1 MLILQRMATTSS
13 SLLSSPLLKPSSFLS
28 PLKRCVS
35 QPTSDFRAF
44 AFSRNGL
51 STSAA
56 AVAATEPHVS
66 TQHDKLKEAQKE
78 KTDKLDRVVL
88 PSNESSEKLLRI
100 RHTCAHVMAMAV
112 QKLYP
117 DAKVTIGPWIENG
130 FYYDFDMEPLTDKEL
145 KRIKK
150 EMDRI
155 ICRNLPLVREE
166 VSREEAQRRISA
178 LNEPYK
184 LEILDSIKEDPIT
197 IYHIGNEWWD
207 LCAGPHVEY
216 TGKINRKAVELESIA
231 GAYWRG
237 DEKKPML
244 QRIYGTAWENEEQLQ
259 AYLHFKEEA
268 KRRDHRRLGQVLDL
282 FSIQNDAGGGLVF
295 WHPKGAIVR
304 HVIEDLWKKTHIER
318 GYDLLYTP
326 HVAKADLWQISGH
339 LDFYRENMYNQMDV
353 EDELYQLRP
362 MNCPY
367 HILIYKRRRHSY
379 NDFPIRVAELGTVY
393 RYELSGSLHGLFRVR
408 GFTQDDAHIFCLEDQ
423 IKDEIRG
430 VLDLTEE
437 LLLKFGFSKY
447 EVNLSTRPEKSVGD
461 DDIWEKA
468 TSALRDALE
477 DKGWS
482 YQIDDGGGA
491 FYGPKIDLKIEDALG
506 RKWQCST
513 IQVDFNLPQRF
524 DITYIDSNSE
534 KKRPIMIHRAVLGS
548 LERFFGVLIEHYAGD
563 FPLWL
568 SPVQAHVLPVTDTQL
583 DYCKELTNKLKAN
596 GIRGELCH
604 GERLPK
610 LIRNSEMLKIPI
622 MAVVGAK
629 EVESGT
635 VTVRSR
641 SGDDPGTMSI
651 DDFVRTCVLFLV
663 AFSLT
668 ANAADFD
675 VRIYGAKADDKTG
688 DSQAINKAWTDA
700 CAATSPSTVVI
711 EKGNYLVGQVRFGGP
726 CKAPISIKVAG
737 TLVAPAEPEKLK
749 SQDGWVNIPITGVTN
764 SHIQDITS
772 FNSKLFHI
780 NVINSKHLT
789 LQRITIDAPQ
799 ESLNTDGIHI
809 GRSSFINV
817 TDANIKTG
825 DDCVSLGDGSQ
836 NINVEKVTCGSGHG
850 ISIGSLGRY
859 HDEQPVQGVTVR
871 YCQISNT
878 TNGVRI
884 KTWPASPNGVA
895 SDLHFEDISMDNVKT
910 NPVLIDQEYC
920 PYGQCQAKLPSKVKI
935 SNVSFKNIR
944 GTTQDLVAV
953 KLVCSR
959 GIPCQNV
966 QVTDI
971 NLTYNGNKN
980 GTATSECVNVKP
992 TVSGFNHPQV
1002 CAKNVAQVR

>member
-66 TQHDKLKEAQKE
+66 TQHDKLKEAQKD
-78 KTDKLDRVVL
+78 KSDKLDRVVL

-166 VSREEAQRRISA
+166 VSREEAQRRIST

-184 LEILDSIKEDPIT
+184 LEILDSIKDDPIT

-583 DYCKELTNKLKAN
+583 DYCKELTNKLKVS

-610 LIRNSEMLKIPI
+610 LIRNSEMLKIPL

-651 DDFVRTCVLFLV
+651 DDFV
-663 AFSLT
+663 S
-668 ANAADFD
+668 
-675 VRIYGAKADDKTG
+675 RIK
-688 DSQAINKAWTDA
+688 SAIE
-700 CAATSPSTVVI
+700 S
-711 EKGNYLVGQVRFGGP
+711 R
-726 CKAPISIKVAG
+726 
-737 TLVAPAEPEKLK
+737 
-749 SQDGWVNIPITGVTN
+749 
-764 SHIQDITS
+764 TS
-772 FNSKLFHI
+772 F
-780 NVINSKHLT
+780 
-789 LQRITIDAPQ
+789 
-799 ESLNTDGIHI
+799 
-809 GRSSFINV
+809 
-817 TDANIKTG
+817 
-825 DDCVSLGDGSQ
+825 
-836 NINVEKVTCGSGHG
+836 
-850 ISIGSLGRY
+850 
-859 HDEQPVQGVTVR
+859 
-871 YCQISNT
+871 
-878 TNGVRI
+878 
-884 KTWPASPNGVA
+884 
-895 SDLHFEDISMDNVKT
+895 
-910 NPVLIDQEYC
+910 
-920 PYGQCQAKLPSKVKI
+920 
-935 SNVSFKNIR
+935 
-944 GTTQDLVAV
+944 
-953 KLVCSR
+953 
-959 GIPCQNV
+959 
-966 QVTDI
+966 
-971 NLTYNGNKN
+971 
-980 GTATSECVNVKP
+980 
-992 TVSGFNHPQV
+992 
-1002 CAKNVAQVR
+1002 

>member
-1 MLILQRMATTSS
+1 MLILQRMATSS
-13 SLLSSPLLKPSSFLS
+13 SFLSTPLLKSSSSFPTHFLS
-28 PLKRCVS
+28 PLKHCVS
-35 QPTSDFRAF
+35 APSTEFRAL
-44 AFSRNGL
+44 ALYRNRNGV
-51 STSAA
+51 STSSA
-56 AVAATEPHVS
+56 AVATEAQVS
-66 TQHDKLKEAQKE
+66 TQDDKLKETQKE
-78 KTDKLDRVVL
+78 KSDKLEKVVL
-88 PSNESSEKLLRI
+88 PTNESSESLLRI

-112 QKLYP
+112 QKLFP

-155 ICRNLPLVREE
+155 IGRNLPLIREE
-166 VSREEAQRRISA
+166 VSRDEAQRRITA

-244 QRIYGTAWENEEQLQ
+244 QRIYGTAWESEDQLK

-304 HVIEDLWKKTHIER
+304 HVIEDLWKKIHIER

-339 LDFYRENMYNQMDV
+339 LDFYKENMYDQMNI

-367 HILIYKRRRHSY
+367 HILIYKRRPHSY
-379 NDFPIRVAELGTVY
+379 HDFPIRVAELGTVY

-408 GFTQDDAHIFCLEDQ
+408 GFTQDDAHIFCLGDQ

-437 LLLKFGFSKY
+437 LLLQFGFSKY

-461 DDIWEKA
+461 DDIWVKA
-468 TSALRDALE
+468 TSALRDALD

-524 DITYIDSNSE
+524 DITYVDSNSE

-583 DYCKELTNKLKAN
+583 DYCKEVTNKLKAN

-610 LIRNSEMLKIPI
+610 LIRNSEMLKIPL

-629 EVESGT
+629 EVETGT

-641 SGDDPGTMSI
+641 YGGDLGTMAI
-651 DDFVRTCVLFLV
+651 DDFVSTIK
-663 AFSLT
+663 S
-668 ANAADFD
+668 
-675 VRIYGAKADDKTG
+675 
-688 DSQAINKAWTDA
+688 AIESRA
-700 CAATSPSTVVI
+700 
-711 EKGNYLVGQVRFGGP
+711 
-726 CKAPISIKVAG
+726 SI
-737 TLVAPAEPEKLK
+737 
-749 SQDGWVNIPITGVTN
+749 
-764 SHIQDITS
+764 
-772 FNSKLFHI
+772 
-780 NVINSKHLT
+780 
-789 LQRITIDAPQ
+789 
-799 ESLNTDGIHI
+799 
-809 GRSSFINV
+809 
-817 TDANIKTG
+817 
-825 DDCVSLGDGSQ
+825 
-836 NINVEKVTCGSGHG
+836 
-850 ISIGSLGRY
+850 
-859 HDEQPVQGVTVR
+859 
-871 YCQISNT
+871 
-878 TNGVRI
+878 
-884 KTWPASPNGVA
+884 
-895 SDLHFEDISMDNVKT
+895 
-910 NPVLIDQEYC
+910 
-920 PYGQCQAKLPSKVKI
+920 
-935 SNVSFKNIR
+935 
-944 GTTQDLVAV
+944 
-953 KLVCSR
+953 
-959 GIPCQNV
+959 
-966 QVTDI
+966 
-971 NLTYNGNKN
+971 
-980 GTATSECVNVKP
+980 
-992 TVSGFNHPQV
+992 
-1002 CAKNVAQVR
+1002 

>member
-51 STSAA
+51 STSA
-56 AVAATEPHVS
+56 VAATEPHVS

-88 PSNESSEKLLRI
+88 PSNESSEELLRI

-184 LEILDSIKEDPIT
+184 LELLDSIKEDPIT

-295 WHPKGAIVR
+295 WHPKGAIMR

-610 LIRNSEMLKIPI
+610 LIRNSEMLKIPL

-651 DDFVRTCVLFLV
+651 DDFVT
-663 AFSLT
+663 FSLT

-675 VRIYGAKADDKTG
+675 VRIYGAKADGKTD
-688 DSQAINKAWTDA
+688 DSQAINKTWTDA

-711 EKGNYLVGQVRFGGP
+711 EKGNYLVGPVRFGGP

-749 SQDGWVNIPITGVTN
+749 SQDGWVVFQNVDNLSVSGGGVFDGQGKLAWSRNDCAKTGKCNSLPINIRITGVTN
-764 SHIQDITS
+764 PHIQDITS
-772 FNSKLFHI
+772 LYHI
-780 NVINSKHLT
+780 NVINFKHLT
-789 LQRITIDAPQ
+789 LQHITIDAPQ

-878 TNGVRI
+878 ANGVRI
-884 KTWPASPNGVA
+884 KT
-895 SDLHFEDISMDNVKT
+895 
-910 NPVLIDQEYC
+910 
-920 PYGQCQAKLPSKVKI
+920 
-935 SNVSFKNIR
+935 
-944 GTTQDLVAV
+944 
-953 KLVCSR
+953 
-959 GIPCQNV
+959 
-966 QVTDI
+966 
-971 NLTYNGNKN
+971 
-980 GTATSECVNVKP
+980 
-992 TVSGFNHPQV
+992 
-1002 CAKNVAQVR
+1002 